1 MERTINMKLE
11 ERLEGAIGERGKF
24 TGYTLNKKG
33 LETKNVF
40 LIKLLINVLYIFSI
54 FYKSMIQ
61 YFRYILILEKI
72 K

>member
-33 LETKNVF
+33 LENGKVRHQYYLTPKDKKKKNG
-40 LIKLLINVLYIFSI
+40 KDN
-54 FYKSMIQ
+54 
-61 YFRYILILEKI
+61 
-72 K
+72 

>member
-33 LETKNVF
+33 LGLKVQPMNTNI
-40 LIKLLINVLYIFSI
+40 LIGRNIYQVK
-54 FYKSMIQ
+54 
-61 YFRYILILEKI
+61 YILGYHQLR
-72 K
+72 